1 MGKKCSS
8 ALPCFLTSL
17 RGTPL
22 LAGDTIAGVLPS
34 QCVCLWLVPVQDP
47 SNPESPCVAASAP

>member
-8 ALPCFLTSL
+8 ALPCFL
-17 RGTPL
+17 PL

-47 SNPESPCVAASAP
+47 SNPESPCVAASAL